1 MTRGF
6 ISPRQREGKLFL
18 ALCGLLA
25 PLPLAADTL
34 WLENGDRITGTVLR
48 YTVNEWQLDSDA
60 AGILFIDAEHVAR
73 VEWSGAEV
81 PVSDFLSEARE
92 SNRPE
97 DRPFSSRG
105 NLDVAV
111 EYENSTVDT
120 HEVDID
126 LRQHV
131 AQGVWRHTWRG
142 SYYREYRDNERRDN
156 DWELAYS
163 PERFV
168 SRQRFWQGRVSAK
181 RDWEEDISRRLALGV
196 GPGYQFWDTEQSAF
210 SLSALLSRNRFTY
223 ASQPEERFYS
233 WALQWQFNR
242 HFWQELFELYA
253 SGRTGRAFSGATGF
267 QFNAETGVRY
277 PLTEWMSLNMAV
289 EADWV
294 ENSAE
299 DLRDTL
305 YHVGMGVNW

>member
-1 MTRGF
+1 MF
-6 ISPRQREGKLFL
+6 W
-18 ALCGLLA
+18 ALSGLLG
-25 PLPLAADTL
+25 PLPLSADTL
-34 WLENGDRITGTVLR
+34 WLANGDRITGTVLR
-48 YTVNEWQLDSDA
+48 HTTSAWQVDTEA
-60 AGILFIDAEHVAR
+60 AGILNIAAEHVAR
-73 VEWSGAEV
+73 VVWSGAEV
-81 PVSDFLSEARE
+81 PMSDPLELVTTPA
-92 SNRPE
+92 SNLPE
-97 DRPFSSRG
+97 NRSFSSSG
-105 NLDVAV
+105 GVDVAL
-111 EYENSTVDT
+111 EYENSAVDT

-126 LRQHV
+126 LRQNV
-131 AQGVWRHTWRG
+131 AQGVWRHRWRG
-142 SYYREYRDNERRDN
+142 RYHREYRDGERRDN

-168 SRQRFWQGRVSAK
+168 SRQRFWHGRVSAK
-181 RDWEEDISRRLALGV
+181 RDWEEDISRRFALGL

-210 SLSALLSRNRFTY
+210 SLSALLTRNRFSY
-223 ASQPEERFYS
+223 ANHPEERFYA

-242 HFWQELFELYA
+242 YFWQELFELYA
-253 SGRTGRAFSGATGF
+253 TGRTGRAFSGATGF

-305 YHVGMGVNW
+305 YHIGLGVNW